1 MNQDLTVGKPSTV
14 LWKLTVGKP
23 STVLWKFCL
32 PLFGS
37 IIFQQLYNIA
47 DSLVAGKFIGENAL
61 AAVGNSYEVTLI
73 FLAFAFGVNIGC
85 SVIVSQLFGARRHRE
100 LKTAVSTTLIAGG
113 VLCLALMAGGMLLC
127 SSLLHLIHTPENVMA
142 DSRLYLDIYILGLPF
157 VFYYNIAT
165 GVFSALG
172 DSKTPFIFLA
182 ISSTANIAVDIL
194 FVTAFRMGVAGVAW
208 ATFLCQ
214 GVSCVLAMAVMLRR
228 LGKIHPHEKAP
239 LFSWD
244 LLGRIALIVAWAT
257 FLCQGVSCVLAMA
270 VMLRRLGKIHPHE
283 KAPLFSWDLLGR
295 IALIAIPSTLQ
306 QSFISV
312 GNIMIQGVI
321 NSFGSSVMAGY
332 SASVKLNNLVISS
345 MTTLGN
351 GISNYTAQN
360 LGAGKNQRVRDG
372 FRAGLKLV
380 WVICIP
386 IVGLYFFAGR
396 TMMSIF
402 MDQPNGEA
410 MTVGIEFLKI
420 LAPFYFIAAMKLVC
434 DGILRG
440 AGMMKQFMAATF
452 TDLVLRVVGIEFLKI
467 LAPFYFIAAMKLV
480 CDGILRG
487 AGMMKQFMAATFTDL
502 VLRVVLAYVFSLG
515 MGMGSTGI
523 WLAWPVGW
531 CVGSVLSLL
540 FYRRSI
546 YTLPDPAALAY
557 VFSLGMG
564 MGSTGIWLAWPVGWC
579 VGSVLSLLFYR
590 RSIYTLP
597 DPAAEK

>member
-1 MNQDLTVGKPSTV
+1 MNQD
-14 LWKLTVGKP
+14 LTVGKP

-244 LLGRIALIVAWAT
+244 LLGRIALI
-257 FLCQGVSCVLAMA
+257 
-270 VMLRRLGKIHPHE
+270 
-283 KAPLFSWDLLGR
+283 
-295 IALIAIPSTLQ
+295 AIPSTLQ

-452 TDLVLRVVGIEFLKI
+452 TDLVLRVV
-467 LAPFYFIAAMKLV
+467 
-480 CDGILRG
+480 
-487 AGMMKQFMAATFTDL
+487 
-502 VLRVVLAYVFSLG
+502 
-515 MGMGSTGI
+515 
-523 WLAWPVGW
+523 
-531 CVGSVLSLL
+531 
-540 FYRRSI
+540 
-546 YTLPDPAALAY
+546 LAY